1 MIKHSIRLTSFVLAL
16 FAFLLNFQ
24 QTMLK
29 QQQLPFN
36 TTEQFELNITD
47 SNVPKEELID
57 SLNELTSSNDGI
69 LVKVVTDTEN
79 YENKKDIIWFG
90 TKEPFSKNI
99 IVDNQKI
106 FWLDSNL
113 KGELISS
120 TDIKTRPLYG
130 IYAMQGSDR
139 FKNEIIEWADKNGIT
154 ISWLANISALRNIYY
169 NLIHNGIGNAIITAF
184 LLFLTTLIAWFVTH
198 AKARTIRF
206 LGGVSSKRIHVED
219 TISIMATATPGFF
232 IAWIFILGY
241 IAFVNRIMQI
251 PLIIL
256 QGFTSL
262 ILLLVLSSFFI
273 LIISILVRPKIE
285 YLSYRKIPLMRFRQ
299 LGMATRIMSIIL
311 ALLII
316 PSTINSAYILQQL
329 SKEYSL
335 WENMQ
340 RNLSISLGDIDSL
353 ETEEMLP
360 NVETFFLDMEQ
371 KNNLRLSLVIDK
383 SILLNK
389 EEYGGYDHIIIT
401 DKSWID
407 SFDIGVDTEDNGG
420 KLTEVNLEKLE
431 EHLQSFLNAQI
442 PLWTKT
448 GEVQPEGVGF
458 YEFTGEKFLALPAN
472 VGYGSNTIQAENPLV
487 ILVDNPTLILKM
499 KGFMLYAASSG
510 NVVFQDEKMLRLAL
524 SDSPIKEYVV
534 SIDTIADVALE
545 QAQKFGKE
553 AIFYI
558 MACILIFI
566 AMIFAGIMNA
576 QLWVGANKKRIFTLH
591 TFGKTYSEIIRLS
604 FSKEL
609 IIAILTIIIGCIIS
623 FVIRRPELIT
633 LIFVA
638 CAIALLYAIGN
649 LVAYQVCVRKTF
661 YQMSCRNE

>member
-285 YLSYRKIPLMRFRQ
+285 YLSYRKIPLMR
-299 LGMATRIMSIIL
+299 
-311 ALLII
+311 
-316 PSTINSAYILQQL
+316 
-329 SKEYSL
+329 
-335 WENMQ
+335 
-340 RNLSISLGDIDSL
+340 
-353 ETEEMLP
+353 
-360 NVETFFLDMEQ
+360 
-371 KNNLRLSLVIDK
+371 
-383 SILLNK
+383 
-389 EEYGGYDHIIIT
+389 
-401 DKSWID
+401 
-407 SFDIGVDTEDNGG
+407 
-420 KLTEVNLEKLE
+420 
-431 EHLQSFLNAQI
+431 
-442 PLWTKT
+442 
-448 GEVQPEGVGF
+448 
-458 YEFTGEKFLALPAN
+458 
-472 VGYGSNTIQAENPLV
+472 
-487 ILVDNPTLILKM
+487 
-499 KGFMLYAASSG
+499 
-510 NVVFQDEKMLRLAL
+510 
-524 SDSPIKEYVV
+524 
-534 SIDTIADVALE
+534 
-545 QAQKFGKE
+545 
-553 AIFYI
+553 
-558 MACILIFI
+558 C
-566 AMIFAGIMNA
+566 
-576 QLWVGANKKRIFTLH
+576 
-591 TFGKTYSEIIRLS
+591 
-604 FSKEL
+604 
-609 IIAILTIIIGCIIS
+609 
-623 FVIRRPELIT
+623 
-633 LIFVA
+633 
-638 CAIALLYAIGN
+638 
-649 LVAYQVCVRKTF
+649 
-661 YQMSCRNE
+661 